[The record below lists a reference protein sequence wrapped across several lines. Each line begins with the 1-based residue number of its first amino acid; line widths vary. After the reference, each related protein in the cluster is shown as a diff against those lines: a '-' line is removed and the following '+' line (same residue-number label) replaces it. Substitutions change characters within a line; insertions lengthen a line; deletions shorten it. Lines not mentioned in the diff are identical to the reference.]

1 MAKLSKE
8 QARRKKR
15 VKALKMV
22 LFVIWHDVVPLA
34 LACGLLCL
42 VAYCALGV

>member
-22 LFVIWHDVVPLA
+22 LFVIWHDVVPIIA
-34 LACGLLCL
+34 LF
-42 VAYCALGV
+42 ALGISVCYCHFGV